1 MLAKRIRDVAAKAVP
16 PALKE
21 SPAPSSATVSSFT
34 PAPDRPAIRMRVL
47 PKERAWS
54 VGAIIACQAVILV
67 AIFGSWEIAARAKW
81 IDPFFWS
88 QPSKIWDTFTI
99 FVASG
104 NALQDVWYTVRSTI
118 LGFFIGTGL
127 GGMLGLSFWWSR
139 NYAAVVQPYLV
150 ALEAMPKLAL
160 APLLILVC
168 GVGLPSKVVIGTLL
182 TMIIA
187 TLTTASGV
195 RAVDRD
201 GEKLMYSLGASRRQ
215 VFQKLI
221 VPSTLPWVISVLRVN
236 IGLALTGS
244 IVGEFIASQ
253 HGLGRTI
260 MYAGQTYDIALIWV
274 GVFTLSALSAVMY
287 AAVSRLER
295 VLLKGVRHDAAR

>member
-1 MLAKRIRDVAAKAVP
+1 MNVTTETSYPVFLDAPADTPEPRHGRHAV
-16 PALKE
+16 
-21 SPAPSSATVSSFT
+21 
-34 PAPDRPAIRMRVL
+34 RGRVL
-47 PKERAWS
+47 PQPRKWTL
-54 VGAIIACQAVILV
+54 GAILGCQVVILV
-67 AIFGSWEIAARAKW
+67 TIFGLWEISARAKW

-88 QPSKIWDTFTI
+88 SPTQIWKTFLI

-104 NALQDVWYTVRSTI
+104 NALQDVWYTVRSTV

-182 TMIIA
+182 TLIIA
-187 TLTTASGV
+187 TLTTAAGV

-201 GEKLMYSLGASRRQ
+201 GERLMYSLGASRRQ
-215 VFQKLI
+215 VFFKLV

-274 GVFTLSALSAVMY
+274 GVFTLSALSAIMY
-287 AAVSRLER
+287 AAVSHLER
-295 VLLKGVRHDAAR
+295 FLLKGVRAEAAR

>member
-1 MLAKRIRDVAAKAVP
+1 MPVVIAVQ
-16 PALKE
+16 
-21 SPAPSSATVSSFT
+21 
-34 PAPDRPAIRMRVL
+34 
-47 PKERAWS
+47 
-54 VGAIIACQAVILV
+54 VGILV
-67 AIFGSWEIAARAKW
+67 ALIALWEIAATTGW
-81 IDPFFWS
+81 IDAFFWS
-88 QPSKIWDTFTI
+88 QPSVIWNTLLTFFESGKAVSDTLFT
-99 FVASG
+99 F
-104 NALQDVWYTVRSTI
+104 RSTI
-118 LGFFIGTGL
+118 LGFMLGTTAGAVF
-127 GGMLGLSFWWSR
+127 GLSFWWSR

-195 RAVDRD
+195 RSVDRD

-215 VFQKLI
+215 VFQKLV

-287 AAVSRLER
+287 AGVSRLER
-295 VLLKGVRHDAAR
+295 VLLKGVRHEAAP